1 MKDEIMTYKISSTFK
16 SACCFHIVI
25 LDETV
30 QHKEV
35 EWRGDKHIIAAVN
48 KLIVADAFLSKKS
61 SSTML
66 VPE

>member
-1 MKDEIMTYKISSTFK
+1 MKDDIMTYKISSTFK

-25 LDETV
+25 LDEKA
-30 QHKEV
+30 QHNEV
-35 EWRGDKHIIAAVN
+35 EWRGDKHIAAAVN